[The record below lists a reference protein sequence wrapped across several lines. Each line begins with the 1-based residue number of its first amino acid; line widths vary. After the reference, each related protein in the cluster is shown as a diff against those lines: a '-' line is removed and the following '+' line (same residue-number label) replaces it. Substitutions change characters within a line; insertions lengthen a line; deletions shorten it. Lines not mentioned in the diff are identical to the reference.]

1 MRVKPIL
8 FSLAMISSAS
18 AAAADVATVDG
29 RAVTEEQV
37 IAANPAA
44 KNNPAAMHDTADVLI
59 NRILLEQKA
68 KSAGME
74 NSDAFRQAMAKDR
87 ENLLISL
94 YLNHYFTQHP
104 ITKAEVQARY
114 DEIVKSAPKREYR
127 LREIIVEDYSGAQKI
142 LADLRK
148 GASFSNLAAT
158 QSQGPN
164 PVLGGELGWLSKEQI
179 PAPILAHLTDLKP
192 LDVLGPITVPEGFAI
207 VQLMGERPATVLPLS
222 AVAARIEEELR
233 NQKTAAYLKQL
244 REKAHIQWQNGAQ
257 AKAAPTVTA
266 GGAS

>member
-1 MRVKPIL
+1 MRVKPVL
-8 FSLAMISSAS
+8 FSFALMISAS
-18 AAAADVATVDG
+18 AAADVATVNG
-29 RAVTEEQV
+29 QPVTEAQV

-44 KNNPAAMHDTADVLI
+44 KNNPASIHSTADVLI

-68 KSAGME
+68 KAAGIE
-74 NSDAFRQAMAKDR
+74 NSDAFRQTMAKNR

-94 YLNHYFTQHP
+94 YLNQYFTRHP
-104 ITKAEVQARY
+104 ITKAEIQARY

-127 LREIIVEDYSGAQKI
+127 LREIIVANDSDAQKI
-142 LADLRK
+142 LAELRT

-158 QSQGPN
+158 HSQGPN

-179 PAPILAHLTDLKP
+179 PAPILTHLASLKP
-192 LDVLGPITVPEGFAI
+192 LEVLGPLSVPEGFAI
-207 VQLMGERPATVLPLS
+207 VQFMGERPATVLPLT
-222 AVAARIEEELR
+222 AVSARIEEDLR

-244 REKAHIQWQNGAQ
+244 RKKAHIQWQRSAA
-257 AKAAPTVTA
+257 AKPTPAATA